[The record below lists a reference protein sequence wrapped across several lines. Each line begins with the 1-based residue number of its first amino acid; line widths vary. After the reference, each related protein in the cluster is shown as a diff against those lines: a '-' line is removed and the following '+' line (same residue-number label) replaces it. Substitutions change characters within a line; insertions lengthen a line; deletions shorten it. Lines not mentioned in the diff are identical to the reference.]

1 MFISTFINNPAA
13 DEFYPRRLYA
23 NRAIGPD
30 LNYCVVNNAAS
41 LAWRN
46 WDAATGLAGLV
57 AELRRAQQPSD
68 YGSDLQ
74 VREVAKSMIELA
86 SKHGHLEADG
96 EVFRK
101 TA

>member
-41 LAWRN
+41 MAWRA
-46 WDAATGLAGLV
+46 WDAATGLQGLM
-57 AELRRAQQPSD
+57 ACIREAQQPSN

-74 VREVAKSMIELA
+74 VREVAREMIYLA
-86 SKHGHLEADG
+86 CKHGHLEEDG
-96 EVFRK
+96 HAFRK